1 MRGIEKTNRRP
12 SMTELDNVLVVKDFR
27 RGDTAAVQ
35 SCPVEASEIY
45 KDVVSLLAANLRMAS
60 RDDSRGGIDCS
71 FDTGVASEASHF
83 FVEFDSFEAL
93 RSGS

>member
-1 MRGIEKTNRRP
+1 
-12 SMTELDNVLVVKDFR
+12 MTELDVVLVVKDFR

-45 KDVVSLLAANLRMAS
+45 KDVVSSVASNLRMAS
-60 RDDSRGGIDCS
+60 RDDSGGGIDRA
-71 FDTGVASEASHF
+71 FHTGVASEASYV

-93 RSGS
+93 RSCS